1 MFGRLF
7 LLFITVPFLEMIL
20 LMLVSKWIGI
30 AGTLILILATGAL
43 GASLAR
49 SQGLGVLHKLQESI
63 QNGIPPTHTLIEA
76 VLVLIGG
83 IVLLTPGLITDA
95 IGFSLMVPAVRQ
107 FVARHMMQAISRHIA
122 SSTVKT
128 HPHQN
133 PSATRP
139 SPSQNDDVIDI

>member
-7 LLFITVPFLEMIL
+7 LLFITVPVLEMIL
-20 LMLVSKWIGI
+20 LMFVSKWIGI

-95 IGFSLMVPAVRQ
+95 IGFSLMAPAVRQ

-122 SSTVKT
+122 SSSIKN

-139 SPSQNDDVIDI
+139 SPSQDDDVIDI